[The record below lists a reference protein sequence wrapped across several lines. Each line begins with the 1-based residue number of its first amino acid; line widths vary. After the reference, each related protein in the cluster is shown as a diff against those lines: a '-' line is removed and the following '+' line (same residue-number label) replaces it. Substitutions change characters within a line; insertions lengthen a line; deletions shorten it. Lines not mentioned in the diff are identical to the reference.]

1 MLKSS
6 LYNFMSMKKKKK
18 KKQSLEWVGLS
29 QGVFLCPDQRGKP
42 PTLQDLFGGEAVEQ
56 SAPAVD
62 GRNMCI

>member
-6 LYNFMSMKKKKK
+6 LYNFISLKKRG
-18 KKQSLEWVGLS
+18 LEEWVGLS
-29 QGVFLCPDQRGKP
+29 QGVFLYSDQRGKP

-56 SAPAVD
+56 SAPAAD